1 MSDRAESPTLRESET
16 DVWMMSWHD
25 GWVSELAA
33 ALSAV
38 VEHVRGA
45 HDLELTDASGATFGH
60 ADLVAV
66 VAESTDTLMESVRAD
81 RLTTAQLVEMGA
93 SAANLAIIA
102 TMAGTADA
110 ADAADAAALLD
121 LDDLD
126 DERLEPAS
134 LSADGDG
141 EHRGLV
147 AARHLFHRLADKVW
161 SALDPG
167 IRRLPDGRYELAW
180 RAADR
185 LMVGVLASELD
196 ELLDSD
202 DPSIVRLF
210 PPAYGT
216 DAERSAGFDAIARY
230 EMIDRRRESLQVL
243 RSAIQS
249 GPLDA
254 EGLEAVMRSINDL
267 RLVLGTR
274 LDVTEDAEPVARPG
288 DPDAPR
294 IAAYHR
300 LSQLLGQ
307 IVGALAE
314 G

>member
-1 MSDRAESPTLRESET
+1 MSDGPESPTLRESET
-16 DVWMMSWHD
+16 DLWLMTWHD

-38 VEHVRGA
+38 VEHVRSA

-110 ADAADAAALLD
+110 AEAAAILD
-121 LDDLD
+121 LA
-126 DERLEPAS
+126 DEAPH
-134 LSADGDG
+134 LSADDDG

-147 AARHLFHRLADKVW
+147 AARRLFHRLADRVW

-196 ELLDSD
+196 EILDSD
-202 DPSIVRLF
+202 DPAIVRLF

-216 DAERSAGFDAIARY
+216 DTERSAGFDAIARY

-243 RSAIQS
+243 KAAIQS

-274 LDVTEDAEPVARPG
+274 LDVTEDAEPAARPG

>member
-1 MSDRAESPTLRESET
+1 MSDRPESPTLRESET
-16 DVWMMSWHD
+16 DVWLMSWHD
-25 GWVSELAA
+25 GWVSDLAA

-81 RLTTAQLVEMGA
+81 RLTTSQLVEMGA

-102 TMAGTADA
+102 AMAGTADA
-110 ADAADAAALLD
+110 AEATDAATLLD
-121 LDDLD
+121 LDDAPD
-126 DERLEPAS
+126 S
-134 LSADGDG
+134 GLSAEGDG

-147 AARHLFHRLADKVW
+147 GARHLFHRLADRVW

-249 GPLDA
+249 GPLDV